1 MIRLIRPG
9 VVVVRWPK
17 GEAMVK
23 EVEMAG
29 RILGF
34 KLFIDLR
41 VELRIGYARGGARV
55 MLGMRGS
62 LDQVSRAALEP
73 EPEVVVEEEATA
85 ESRESVA
92 VGETAPGESGELE
105 KTTSSSGTGGRLDGF
120 LKL

>member
-55 MLGMRGS
+55 MLGMRG
-62 LDQVSRAALEP
+62 RAALEP
-73 EPEVVVEEEATA
+73 EPEVAVEEEATA
-85 ESRESVA
+85 ESREPVA

-105 KTTSSSGTGGRLDGF
+105 KTTSSSGNGGRLDGF